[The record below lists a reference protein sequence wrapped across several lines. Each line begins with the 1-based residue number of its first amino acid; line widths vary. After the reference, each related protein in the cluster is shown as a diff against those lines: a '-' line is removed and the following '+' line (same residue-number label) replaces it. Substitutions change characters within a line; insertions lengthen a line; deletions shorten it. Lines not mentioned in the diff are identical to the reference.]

1 MAEVHP
7 SMQTTDP
14 VANSGTLH
22 YVVIPAEE
30 DHLVCIALEL
40 NLPPYHKTGSIS
52 VPPRLGKARLIAQTG
67 INIVCGPTGE
77 LCLCYL
83 NGWEL
88 NDAQEVRVHDGDFI
102 ICWLDRDIDATTNVH
117 LADDLLPGLN
127 EGVHPLSRD
136 TETCGRGHLTDSRQ

>member
-1 MAEVHP
+1 MAPLFCLTCRVALLGFSTVKLMEILAGCWI
-7 SMQTTDP
+7 SLLTTRRRLLCVMNIIFEP
-14 VANSGTLH
+14 LGLPEPTQ
-22 YVVIPAEE
+22 VI
-30 DHLVCIALEL
+30 
-40 NLPPYHKTGSIS
+40 
-52 VPPRLGKARLIAQTG
+52 RLSPG
-67 INIVCGPTGE
+67 INIVCGPSGE

-102 ICWLDRDIDATTNVH
+102 ICWLVRDIDATTNVH

-136 TETCGRGHLTDSRQ
+136 SETCGTGHLTDSRQ